1 MNKID
6 LLVGIKAEQ
15 TLRDAVRDAS
25 EEAVHPADS
34 PELCPIG
41 AKDWIAGIRVDE
53 PIQFGEVDK
62 ILQAVTKQLLDLG
75 SHQRI
80 RRESVR
86 LYAVPKPV
94 PVFKEPQPEEPVPE
108 TPIAPAEETDEVT
121 DEVTCPAC
129 GAKVHKY
136 NVRYDPWGQ
145 MIGCYFCRSKG
156 GGPVG

>member
-15 TLRDAVRDAS
+15 TLRDAVRGAS
-25 EEAVHPADS
+25 EEASDRS
-34 PELCPIG
+34 DFPELCPIG
-41 AKDWIAGIRVDE
+41 NKDWIAGVRVDK
-53 PIQFGEVDK
+53 PIRFGEVED
-62 ILQAVTKQLLDLG
+62 ILRSVTKQLLELG

-94 PVFKEPQPEEPVPE
+94 PVFKEPQPPKAAEQSAE
-108 TPIAPAEETDEVT
+108 APDQEG

-129 GAKVHKY
+129 GAKVHRY
-136 NVRYDPWGQ
+136 NIRYDPWGQ
-145 MIGCYFCRSKG
+145 MIGCYFCRSRG